1 MAELD
6 LAKWEYKIKSGMDVA
21 IMAQISDICDY
32 MKRISADIKA
42 KTDKALSVVCTEETV
57 KDLKKI
63 RASLKKE
70 FGEWEENRKVLKKS
84 ILRPYEV
91 FESAYKEY
99 ISVPFT
105 TADSVMKQKID
116 AVENDLKQQKQEH
129 LRSFFDKTCK
139 ELGVPFLTLEQTG
152 IKVGLSSGEKELEEQ
167 ALAFAE
173 AVARELTVIASFGDD
188 ANEIRYEYE
197 RTLNLARSVETVKN
211 RKAAIASASSSC
223 ESDANREIFENKVK
237 TTLWDELFG
246 DDDADFAYDDDTCGV
261 PFEKPKKEYTVVFS
275 CTEDEWR
282 SLLLKISGYT
292 YTVKSCE
299 Q

>member
-1 MAELD
+1 MNESNLE
-6 LAKWEYKIKSGMDVA
+6 KWENKIKSGMDGA
-21 IMAQISDICDY
+21 ITAPIADICDY
-32 MKRISADIKA
+32 MKGISADIKA

-84 ILRPYEV
+84 ILSPYEV

-99 ISVPFT
+99 ISVPYT

-129 LRSFFDKTCK
+129 LRTFFDKACK

-152 IKVGLSSGEKELEEQ
+152 LKVGLSSCEKELEEQ
-167 ALAFAE
+167 ALAFAK
-173 AVARELTVIASFGDD
+173 AVAGELSVIASFGDD

-211 RKAAIASASSSC
+211 RKAAIAAASSSY
-223 ESDANREIFENKVK
+223 ESDANRENNEK

-246 DDDADFAYDDDTCGV
+246 DDDSDFAYDDDTYGV
-261 PFEKPKKEYTVVFS
+261 PFEKPKKEYTVVFA

-282 SLLLKISGYT
+282 SLLIRISGYT
-292 YTVKSCE
+292 YTVKSCK